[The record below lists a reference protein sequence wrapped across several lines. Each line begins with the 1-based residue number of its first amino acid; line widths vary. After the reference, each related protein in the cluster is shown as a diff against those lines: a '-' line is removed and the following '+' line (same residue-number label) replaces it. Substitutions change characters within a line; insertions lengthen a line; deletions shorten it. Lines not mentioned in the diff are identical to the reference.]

1 MYNSIMNNIMNR
13 KYKLIRSHRRT
24 ISIGIS
30 KDGEI
35 TVRAPL
41 FTSLGI
47 IERFIASKASW
58 IEKHIAMAT
67 DERQKEKAVIPLT
80 EAQRADIKR
89 DARKDLTARLDFF
102 ASIIGVKY
110 NALSLR
116 FQKTRWG
123 SCTSKGNISLNCLL
137 MLAPEDVRNYV
148 VVHELCHLIHMN
160 HSKAFWCEVEKVIPE
175 YKMLRKWL
183 RDNGNVIIRKL

>member
-1 MYNSIMNNIMNR
+1 MYNSIMNNIVNR

-30 KDGEI
+30 KDGGI

-41 FTSLGI
+41 FTSRGV

-67 DERQKEKAVIPLT
+67 DERQKEKDVVPLS
-80 EAQRADIKR
+80 EEERAKLKR
-89 DARKDLTARLDFF
+89 DARKDLTMRLDFF
-102 ASIIGVKY
+102 APLIGVKY

-137 MLAPEDVRNYV
+137 MMAPDDVRNYV

-160 HSKAFWCEVEKVIPE
+160 HSKEFWREVEKIIPE

-183 RDNGNVIIRKL
+183 RDNGNAIIRKL